1 MDIPQSTPQ
10 HAGMQWSDTG
20 SGKDSVIFSPVSPLP
35 LRDLIPGQSPVI
47 QTLHD
52 NKQWV
57 DLDYLS
63 PKLIRE
69 LCRQYGPPPEQDSA
83 STISKGAAKVRAWAR
98 HSKLGIDIRL
108 RRKLNLEHDEV
119 TDIRLVPEPRP
130 VPLEK
135 PAPVAELPGQPHE
148 IQELPDNSRA
158 RELACPPAGG
168 FSGSSLD
175 DNVDPLPRYE
185 PARPSGNEI
194 SLGFHSTAPDAERR
208 SASRPTISPTPDR
221 ALSPPRTRSNC
232 SADGDTLDEI
242 QKRMHS
248 NREPW
253 TVSNSSAE
261 FRALHI
267 ELEQAHERLDQ
278 ERSAKERFEKL
289 LADVRRELT
298 SERDASRNE
307 RDISS
312 TNPFL
317 DGLRVSNTA
326 SYETQTGVTPPSPG
340 ETINTDALIEDIML
354 LDRRRSKGAPKSR
367 AWKPSI
373 SYTRSR
379 RTRPKNSDLVRRQPT
394 VPKRLPIDTG
404 RDEMLAS
411 LLHSQVNLLGP
422 DHQLA
427 NQAKSELARYR
438 SEPSGISEKTLLA
451 TLRRSRALAAEILG
465 SGHSRVEAFSRD
477 LLTAENSYEQVA
489 ENDQHADILQSPSQ
503 TGKTTDDQSS
513 FLQAGGQFRRDRA
526 QQKTSLPVLKTTFH
540 PVTKDPSPILASA
553 FETPTADPW
562 ITYASPHKSNM
573 STIKKMTSA
582 LWTVLTRVI
591 EILQWVQR
599 HYGPPQPVAQD
610 RARVKWTCS
619 CGEELF
625 DDFVELRPGAA
636 RELEAYLNRPRT
648 YTGGSPTSPSS
659 SQGSRSFTGSSVGG
673 VPSANTSWSSYGFQN
688 TSPGGEDKLKVPG
701 ASTGSSFGL
710 PFFNQPEPPW
720 LLTCANE
727 ERSVPKLAHL
737 DMAPHNIRSDK
748 DLAMALRNHYFEIN
762 NKWWRALKLRG
773 LATIDFVQFEVHQNR
788 FADIRKS
795 PDMPLPGQDYA
806 FEPGDLMPP
815 VGSKYLLHLFRHPQD
830 YDGEMITY
838 LRIPKKTGRLGL
850 VGSLVFGAVWASKKQ
865 DVQGAFG
872 VAAWVCTLAGLALAT
887 VGILSIGDM
896 GVGFARLLTANNYR
910 VVTNASDRSQA
921 TQDRAR
927 RNGVEL
933 LSDDA
938 ELCNTA
944 DYILS
949 IVPPRDAFATAKR
962 IVTATESAK
971 YQSRTNPL
979 CYLDLNAISPQ
990 SSREIDEVLKTS
1002 QSSVKFI
1009 DGGIIGA
1016 PPRQNDDGSWYRPS
1030 VPLSG
1035 PESLTSFS
1043 PSGSNLATVL
1053 NTIHVGPE
1061 IGSATGLKMCF
1072 AALSKGFT
1080 ALAIESLTTAH
1091 NLGCLPE
1098 LKRHLEDF
1106 NPGAAKAIS
1115 SLTTM
1120 PPKAYRWEGE
1130 MEEIA
1135 KTFEADGGFAVD
1147 ESMFRP
1153 IAKVYKLVAEGTDLG
1168 SEKVESRVRGKSVE
1182 DVALLMAEGTAKRKE
1197 KVE

>member
-1 MDIPQSTPQ
+1 
-10 HAGMQWSDTG
+10 MQWPDTG
-20 SGKDSVIFSPVSPLP
+20 AGKNSAISSPVSPLP
-35 LRDLIPGQSPVI
+35 IKDITPGQSPVI
-47 QTLHD
+47 QTLRD

-119 TDIRLVPEPRP
+119 TDIRLIPEPRP
-130 VPLEK
+130 VPREK
-135 PAPVAELPGQPHE
+135 PTPVAELPGQPHE
-148 IQELPDNSRA
+148 IQELPDSSRA
-158 RELACPPAGG
+158 RELACPPARG
-168 FSGSSLD
+168 FSGSSQD

-185 PARPSGNEI
+185 PVSPSGNEI
-194 SLGFHSTAPDAERR
+194 SFGCHVTAPDVEHH
-208 SASRPTISPTPDR
+208 SASRTITSPTPDR
-221 ALSPPRTRSNC
+221 ALSPPETRFNG
-232 SADGDTLDEI
+232 AVNGETLDEI
-242 QKRMHS
+242 QKRSHTNTDS
-248 NREPW
+248 GN
-253 TVSNSSAE
+253 VSSSSAG
-261 FRALHI
+261 FRALNI
-267 ELEQAHERLDQ
+267 KLEQANERLDQ

-298 SERDASRNE
+298 SESDSSRNE
-307 RDISS
+307 RDVSS

-340 ETINTDALIEDIML
+340 ETINTDALNQDTVL

-367 AWKPSI
+367 ARKPSI
-373 SYTRSR
+373 SYTRSK
-379 RTRPKNSDLVRRQPT
+379 RTRTRNSDLVRRQPT
-394 VPKRLPIDTG
+394 VQKRLPIDASK
-404 RDEMLAS
+404 DEILTS
-411 LLHSQVNLLGP
+411 LLHSQVKLLGP

-438 SEPSGISEKTLLA
+438 SEPSGTNEKTLL
-451 TLRRSRALAAEILG
+451 TTVHRSRALAAEILG

-477 LLTAENSYEQVA
+477 LLAAENSYEQVA
-489 ENDQHADILQSPSQ
+489 DNDRHEDPLQDPSQ
-503 TGKTTDDQSS
+503 TGEITHDQSS
-513 FLQAGGQFRRDRA
+513 FLQAGAQFRRDRA

-553 FETPTADPW
+553 IDTPTADPW
-562 ITYASPHKSNM
+562 ITYASPHKSDM
-573 STIKKMTSA
+573 STMKNIASA
-582 LWTVLTRVI
+582 LWAVLTKII
-591 EILQWVQR
+591 ETLQWIQR
-599 HYGPPQPVAQD
+599 RYGPPQPVAQD
-610 RARVKWTCS
+610 RSRVKWTCS

-673 VPSANTSWSSYGFQN
+673 APSANTSWSSYGFQN
-688 TSPGGEDKLKVPG
+688 TSPGGEDKLRVPG
-701 ASTGSSFGL
+701 TSTGSSFGL

-850 VGSLVFGAVWASKKQ
+850 VP
-865 DVQGAFG
+865 
-872 VAAWVCTLAGLALAT
+872 TPLAT

-896 GVGFARLLTANNYR
+896 GVGIARLLIANNYC

-933 LSDDA
+933 LSADV
-938 ELCNTA
+938 ELCNIA
-944 DYILS
+944 DYIIS

-962 IVTATESAK
+962 IVTATDSAK

-990 SSREIDEVLKTS
+990 SSRDIDEVLKTS
-1002 QSSVKFI
+1002 QSPVRFI

-1016 PPRQNDDGSWYRPS
+1016 PPRQIEDGSWYRPS
-1030 VPLSG
+1030 IPLSG
-1035 PESLTSFS
+1035 PENLTSVS
-1043 PSGSNLATVL
+1043 PSGSNLATIL
-1053 NTIHVGPE
+1053 NTSYVGMK

-1106 NPGAAKAIS
+1106 NPGAAKAIN

-1120 PPKAYRWEGE
+1120 PPKAYRWERE

-1135 KTFEADGGFAVD
+1135 KSFEADGGFAED

-1153 IAKVYKLVAEGTDLG
+1153 IAKVYKLVAEGTELG
-1168 SEKVESRVRGKSVE
+1168 SEKVESRLRGKSVE